1 MKNPKASLK
10 VMVVIGTRPEAIK
23 MAPVI
28 KRLEATRRVCTRVVT
43 TGQHRE
49 MLHQVLRSF
58 DVAPHCDLQIM
69 RPNQT
74 LARVAEA
81 ALRGLDD
88 VLTREKPDVVL
99 VQGDTSTS
107 FIGSLA
113 AFYHKIP
120 VAHVEAGLRTWRRY
134 DPFPEEINRRL
145 IAQIADCHFAPTE
158 RAREN
163 LLAENIPPQDVYL
176 VGNTSIDAL
185 RLKVRPDYTFHSQ
198 QLAQIPLTGARIL
211 LVTTHRRENLGAP
224 MRHIFGALKRLAA
237 RYPDVHIVFPVHKNP
252 SIRDLAQTMLAG
264 QPRISVIEPLDY
276 EDFVNL
282 LARAHLVLTDSG
294 GVQEEAPAVGK
305 PVIILRRT
313 TERPEAVE
321 AGAGILAGTTEDEI
335 IQHTALLLDDP
346 AQYARM
352 AQIRHPFGDGRASE
366 RIVNVLLERF
376 GES

>member
-1 MKNPKASLK
+1 
-10 VMVVIGTRPEAIK
+10 
-23 MAPVI
+23 
-28 KRLEATRRVCTRVVT
+28 
-43 TGQHRE
+43 
-49 MLHQVLRSF
+49 LHQVLRSF

-185 RLKVRPDYTFHSQ
+185 RLKVRPDYTF
-198 QLAQIPLTGARIL
+198 
-211 LVTTHRRENLGAP
+211 
-224 MRHIFGALKRLAA
+224 
-237 RYPDVHIVFPVHKNP
+237 
-252 SIRDLAQTMLAG
+252 
-264 QPRISVIEPLDY
+264 
-276 EDFVNL
+276 
-282 LARAHLVLTDSG
+282 
-294 GVQEEAPAVGK
+294 
-305 PVIILRRT
+305 
-313 TERPEAVE
+313 
-321 AGAGILAGTTEDEI
+321 
-335 IQHTALLLDDP
+335 
-346 AQYARM
+346 
-352 AQIRHPFGDGRASE
+352 
-366 RIVNVLLERF
+366 
-376 GES
+376 